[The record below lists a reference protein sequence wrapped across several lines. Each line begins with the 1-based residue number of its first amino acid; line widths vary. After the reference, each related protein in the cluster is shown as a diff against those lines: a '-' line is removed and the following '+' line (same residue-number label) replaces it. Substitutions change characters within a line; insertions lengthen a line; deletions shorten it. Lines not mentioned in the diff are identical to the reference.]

1 MRIVTVSCKA
11 AIVASD
17 EILSIILMHVAIYG
31 YITRNRG
38 LSLEHISLE
47 PQRTNLVVVPLSSSH
62 DYLICNSYYNTI
74 VCYALLT
81 NVQEMTSLRHG
92 CTRIAECLEP
102 TTNESTRVTLKKII
116 DKQNDLLFDF
126 HQVKLFHV

>member
-1 MRIVTVSCKA
+1 
-11 AIVASD
+11 
-17 EILSIILMHVAIYG
+17 MHVAIYG

-81 NVQEMTSLRHG
+81 NVQEMTSLHHG
-92 CTRIAECLEP
+92 CTHMAEWLEP
-102 TTNESTRVTLKKII
+102 NADRLTCVTLKKIA
-116 DKQNDLLFDF
+116 DKQNNQLFDF
-126 HQVKLFHV
+126 HQVNYFMCN